1 MIAPIAT
8 GIVPVQTENSIENGL
23 SIANSAPK
31 DANFTSVLEGLV
43 GSANQAERYAHGAS
57 EAFAAGARD
66 DIHGTMIA
74 ISKADIELH
83 LVGTVRNKV
92 IDAFYELWRMQ
103 I

>member
-1 MIAPIAT
+1 MGPISPT
-8 GIVPVQTENSIENGL
+8 GLTSIQHEVFREAGFAKPNAQPAGADF
-23 SIANSAPK
+23 SG
-31 DANFTSVLEGLV
+31 VLGDLV
-43 GSANQAERYAHGAS
+43 GSANESARLADGKSQ
-57 EAFAAGARD
+57 AFAAGARD

>member
-1 MIAPIAT
+1 MNSTISAGIPPIQSET
-8 GIVPVQTENSIENGL
+8 FRESGT
-23 SIANSAPK
+23 SASK
-31 DANFTSVLEGLV
+31 SHALDGNFSNVLEGLV
-43 GSANQAERYAHGAS
+43 ANANQSARFADGMS
-57 EAFAAGARD
+57 QAFAAGARD

>member
-1 MIAPIAT
+1 
-8 GIVPVQTENSIENGL
+8 
-23 SIANSAPK
+23 
-31 DANFTSVLEGLV
+31 
-43 GSANQAERYAHGAS
+43 
-57 EAFAAGARD
+57 
-66 DIHGTMIA
+66 MIA

>member
-1 MIAPIAT
+1 MSSTIAAGLPPIQSEVFRE
-8 GIVPVQTENSIENGL
+8 GGVPASG
-23 SIANSAPK
+23 SPAP
-31 DANFTSVLEGLV
+31 DGNFSNVFDGLV
-43 GSANQAERYAHGAS
+43 ASANESARFANGAS
-57 EAFAAGARD
+57 QAFAAGARD

>member
-1 MIAPIAT
+1 MSSTIAAGIPPIQSEVLRDG
-8 GIVPVQTENSIENGL
+8 GIAAPNSPLRDG
-23 SIANSAPK
+23 
-31 DANFTSVLEGLV
+31 NFSNVFEGLV
-43 GSANQAERYAHGAS
+43 ANANESARFADGMSQ
-57 EAFAAGARD
+57 AFAAGARD

>member
-1 MIAPIAT
+1 MLPTIPAGLPPIQSEILRDGGVSAT
-8 GIVPVQTENSIENGL
+8 NSPSQGKEFSN
-23 SIANSAPK
+23 
-31 DANFTSVLEGLV
+31 VLEGLV
-43 GSANQAERYAHGAS
+43 ASANVSARAADGLAQ
-57 EAFAAGARD
+57 AFAAGARD

>member
-1 MIAPIAT
+1 MNPTLPVGIAPI
-8 GIVPVQTENSIENGL
+8 QTENLREGGL
-23 SIANSAPK
+23 SISKPAPT
-31 DANFTSVLEGLV
+31 DVSFSNVLEGLV
-43 GSANQAERYAHGAS
+43 GNANESARFADGMS

>member
-1 MIAPIAT
+1 MSSTIAAGLPPIQSDVFRET
-8 GIVPVQTENSIENGL
+8 GASAANAPVRDG
-23 SIANSAPK
+23 
-31 DANFTSVLEGLV
+31 NFSNVLEGLV
-43 GSANQAERYAHGAS
+43 ASANESSRFADGMSQ
-57 EAFAAGARD
+57 AFAAGARD

-74 ISKADIELH
+74 ISKADIEVH

>member
-1 MIAPIAT
+1 M
-8 GIVPVQTENSIENGL
+8 VPVNSL
-23 SIANSAPK
+23 VAPLAQEAVIR
-31 DANFTSVLEGLV
+31 DGTLAMPNAQQSTVDFSNVLEGMV
-43 GSANQAERYAHGAS
+43 ANANHAARYAHGAS

-74 ISKADIELH
+74 MSKADIELR
-83 LVGTVRNKV
+83 LVSNVRNKI

>member
-1 MIAPIAT
+1 MNPTIAAVLPPIQSEVLRDGGFPAAT
-8 GIVPVQTENSIENGL
+8 SPSSDGGFSN
-23 SIANSAPK
+23 
-31 DANFTSVLEGLV
+31 VLGDLV
-43 GSANQAERYAHGAS
+43 ASANQSARFS
-57 EAFAAGARD
+57 EGMAQAFAAGARD

>member
-1 MIAPIAT
+1 MTPTIPAGIAPI
-8 GIVPVQTENSIENGL
+8 QTENYRESGL
-23 SIANSAPK
+23 SISNGAPK
-31 DANFTSVLEGLV
+31 DAHFTSVLEGLV
-43 GSANQAERYAHGAS
+43 GHANESARFADGMS

>member
-1 MIAPIAT
+1 MIPAISAGLPAIQSELPRDGGISGADSAT
-8 GIVPVQTENSIENGL
+8 REAEFSN
-23 SIANSAPK
+23 
-31 DANFTSVLEGLV
+31 VLEGLV
-43 GSANQAERYAHGAS
+43 ASANESARAS
-57 EAFAAGARD
+57 DGMAQAFAAGARD

>member
-1 MIAPIAT
+1 MTPTLAAGIAPI
-8 GIVPVQTENSIENGL
+8 QTEIYREPGL
-23 SIANSAPK
+23 SVGISPPK
-31 DANFTSVLEGLV
+31 DASFSNVLEGMV
-43 GSANQAERYAHGAS
+43 ASANERSKFADGMS

-74 ISKADIELH
+74 MSKADIELH

>member
-1 MIAPIAT
+1 MSSTIAAGIPPIQSELLRDGGTAAASSQPRD
-8 GIVPVQTENSIENGL
+8 G
-23 SIANSAPK
+23 
-31 DANFTSVLEGLV
+31 NFSNMLEGLV
-43 GSANQAERYAHGAS
+43 ASANQSARFADGMS
-57 EAFAAGARD
+57 QAFAAGARD

-83 LVGTVRNKV
+83 LLGTVRNKV

>member
-1 MIAPIAT
+1 M
-8 GIVPVQTENSIENGL
+8 
-23 SIANSAPK
+23 
-31 DANFTSVLEGLV
+31 LEGLV
-43 GSANQAERYAHGAS
+43 ASANQSARFADGMS
-57 EAFAAGARD
+57 QAFAAGARD

-83 LVGTVRNKV
+83 LLGTVRNKV